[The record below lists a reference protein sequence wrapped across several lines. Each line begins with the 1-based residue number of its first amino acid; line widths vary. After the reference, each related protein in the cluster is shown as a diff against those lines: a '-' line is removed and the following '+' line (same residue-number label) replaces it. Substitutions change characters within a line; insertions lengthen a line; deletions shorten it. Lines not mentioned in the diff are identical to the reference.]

1 MCIQDNYRENIFG
14 RDYLLI
20 LQGDALPELT
30 INDILAA
37 QNVLK
42 GIIKRTPLNHS
53 TTFSKMTGCNVYLKH
68 ENLQKAGSFK
78 VRGAYNKIA
87 RLEENTRRKGV
98 VAVSTGNHAQGVA
111 LAASLF
117 GVDSTIV
124 MPKGAPISKIE
135 ATRGYGGKVVLH
147 GESFEEAYIKAKEIR
162 DTEDLTLI
170 HAFDDPDIAAGQGTI
185 GLEILEDLPDVDLV
199 VCPIGGGGL
208 ISGIVTGIKAKNS
221 QCQVVGVQ
229 TKEMSAAYQS
239 FKEGRLIQTEKGNTL
254 ADGIA
259 IKSPSEFTF
268 SIIKSHLDDIV
279 IVEEEEIA
287 QAMLLLLER
296 CKSVAEG
303 AGATAL
309 AALLYR
315 GLAQEDENI
324 VLIISGGNVDITILS
339 KLITQGLI
347 KSGRYRE
354 VKILVE
360 DKPGGLE
367 NLLKIIT
374 KSEANIIDIN
384 VDRFSPDLPFNHVVV
399 ELAIE
404 TKNLEHSNDILNKI
418 KTRYQVLDLKRS

>member
-1 MCIQDNYRENIFG
+1 MGDNG
-14 RDYLLI
+14 MTDLS
-20 LQGDALPELT
+20 ELT
-30 INDILAA
+30 MKDIIEA

-42 GIIKRTPLNHS
+42 SKIKRTPLNHS

-87 RLEENTRRKGV
+87 QLEENTRNKGV

-111 LAASLF
+111 LAASIF
-117 GVDSTIV
+117 GITSTIV

-135 ATRGYGGKVVLH
+135 ATKGYGGKVILY
-147 GESFEEAYIKAKEIR
+147 GESFEEAFLKAKEINE
-162 DTEDLTLI
+162 TEGLTLI
-170 HAFDDPDIAAGQGTI
+170 HAFDDPNIAAGQGTI

-199 VCPIGGGGL
+199 ICPIGGGGL
-208 ISGIVTGIKAKNS
+208 ISGIATAIKAKKPK
-221 QCQVVGVQ
+221 CRVIGVQ
-229 TKEMSAAYQS
+229 TREMAAAYKS
-239 FKEGRLIQTEKGNTL
+239 FKEGKLIQTEKGNTL

-296 CKSVAEG
+296 CKSMVEG
-303 AGATAL
+303 AGATTL

-315 GLAQEDENI
+315 NIAQKDKNI
-324 VLIISGGNVDITILS
+324 VLVVSGGNVDITILS

-354 VKILVE
+354 LKVLVE

-367 NLLKIIT
+367 NLLKIIA
-374 KSEANIIDIN
+374 KLEANIIDIN
-384 VDRFSPDLPFNHVVV
+384 VDRFSPDLPFNYVVV

-404 TKNLEHSNDILNKI
+404 TKNLEHSTAILNKI
-418 KTRYQVLDLKRS
+418 KTQYQVLGLIKNS

>member
-1 MCIQDNYRENIFG
+1 MIDLF
-14 RDYLLI
+14 
-20 LQGDALPELT
+20 ELT
-30 INDILAA
+30 IDDIVEA
-37 QNVLK
+37 QRTLEGK
-42 GIIKRTPLNHS
+42 IKRTPLNHS
-53 TTFSKMTGCNVYLKH
+53 TTFSKMAGCDVYLKH

-78 VRGAYNKIA
+78 VRGAYNKIS
-87 RLEENTRRKGV
+87 RLKKSIRGKGV

-111 LAASLF
+111 LAASIF
-117 GVDSTIV
+117 GISSIIV
-124 MPKGAPISKIE
+124 MPNGAPISKIE
-135 ATRGYGGKVVLH
+135 ATKGYGGKVILQ
-147 GESFEEAYIKAKEIR
+147 GDSFEEAYIKAKEIKK
-162 DTEDLTLI
+162 TEDLTLI

-199 VCPIGGGGL
+199 ICPIGGGGL
-208 ISGIVTGIKAKNS
+208 ISGIATAIKAKKPK
-221 QCQVVGVQ
+221 CRVVGVQ
-229 TKEMSAAYQS
+229 TREMPAAYKS
-239 FKEGRLIQTEKGNTL
+239 FKEGKLIQTEKGNTL

-259 IKSPSEFTF
+259 IKCPSEFTF
-268 SIIKSHLDDIV
+268 SIIKSHLDDVV

-315 GLAQEDENI
+315 NISQKDEN
-324 VLIISGGNVDITILS
+324 VALILSGGNVDITILS

-354 VKILVE
+354 LKVLLE

-367 NLLKIIT
+367 SLLKFIT
-374 KSEANIIDIN
+374 KLEANIIDIN
-384 VDRFSPDLPFNHVVV
+384 VDRFSPNLPFNHVVV

-404 TKNLEHSNDILNKI
+404 TKNSEHSKVILNEI
-418 KTRYQVLDLKRS
+418 KTHFILTI